1 MPELARIGVAIPADL
16 LASFDQQI
24 ERRGYQNRS
33 EAFRDLIR
41 DSLIRESVSAPNAP
55 AVGTL
60 TLIYDHH
67 VRQLSDKLTEFQH
80 DHHHQIV
87 STIHVHLDHHS
98 CLEVLLLKGKAKD
111 LQAMADK
118 MISMHGIQHGRLMLT
133 VAGKP
138 IA

>member
-1 MPELARIGVAIPADL
+1 MPDLARIGVAIPADL
-16 LASFDQQI
+16 LESFDKQI

-41 DSLIRESVSAPNAP
+41 DSLIRETVSAPNAQ

-67 VRQLSDKLTEFQH
+67 TRQISDKLTDFQH

-87 STIHVHLDHHS
+87 STIHVHLDHHA

-111 LQAMADK
+111 LQIMADK
-118 MISMHGIQHGRLMLT
+118 IISMPGIQHGRLMLT

-138 IA
+138 VA

>member
-1 MPELARIGVAIPADL
+1 MSELARIGVAIPADL
-16 LASFDQQI
+16 LESFDKQI

-41 DSLIRESVSAPNAP
+41 DSLIRETVATPNAQ

-80 DHHHQIV
+80 DHHHQIM
-87 STIHVHLDHHS
+87 STIHVHLDHHA
-98 CLEVLLLKGKAKD
+98 CLEVILLKGKAKD
-111 LQAMADK
+111 LQSIADK
-118 MISMHGIQHGRLMLT
+118 IISMHGIQHGRLTLT

-138 IA
+138 VA

>member
-16 LASFDQQI
+16 LESFDKQI

-41 DSLIRESVSAPNAP
+41 DSLIRETVSAPNAQ

-118 MISMHGIQHGRLMLT
+118 IISMHGIQHGRLMLT